1 MNMASRKLWHFHGG
15 LHLDDHKSISNTL
28 AVKPAELPR
37 QLVLPLSQ
45 HIGNTAIP
53 CVQVGERILK
63 GQRIARCDGYVSAP
77 VHAPT
82 SGTVIA
88 IDDHPV
94 PHPSGLS
101 APCITIDVDGK
112 DEWIEHEGCKDYG
125 TLDASELRNKIRE
138 AGIVGLGGAGFPS
151 YIKLNPG
158 ASGHV
163 DTLILNGAECEPYIT
178 CDDMLMRERAD
189 EIINGMRI
197 MQHAV
202 QAGEC
207 IIGVEDNKVE
217 AFAALRNAIGDAQD
231 IQLVRIPT
239 RYPAGGEKQLIYTLT
254 GKQVPSHGLPLD
266 IGIVCHNVG
275 TAAAVYRAIV
285 HGEPLLSRI
294 VTLTG
299 SAIPQPRNLEVL
311 FGTPINELLAQ
322 VHTDTDTIGKLIMG
336 GPMMGFEIS
345 HTDAP
350 VIKTTNCLLTQH
362 QRDVEKPQAAMPCIR
377 CGDCAAVCPAL
388 LLPQQLYW
396 YAQAREFDRIQDY
409 HLFDCIECGCCSYV
423 CPSHIPLVQY
433 YRFAKTEIWQQE
445 RDKQK
450 SDAARQRHESR
461 LERLEREKREKKER
475 HARKAAA
482 LKKKDES
489 GGDSTLD
496 PKKAAIMAALERVQ
510 KKKQQAHIEPKNIDH
525 LSEAQQ
531 HEIEEI
537 EARRAAAHKQ
547 DQEPSS

>member
-1 MNMASRKLWHFHGG
+1 MNMTSRKLWHFHGG
-15 LHLDDHKSISNTL
+15 LQLDDHKSISNTL
-28 AVKPAELPR
+28 PVKAAAIPS

-45 HIGNTAIP
+45 HIGNMAIP
-53 CVQVGERILK
+53 NVQPGERVLK

-82 SGTVIA
+82 SGTVVA
-88 IDDHPV
+88 IEEHPI

-101 APCITIDVDGK
+101 APCIIINADGE
-112 DEWIEHEGCKDYG
+112 DEWIEHSSREDYTG
-125 TLDASELRNKIRE
+125 LDASELRNIIRE

-158 ASGHV
+158 THKV
-163 DTLILNGAECEPYIT
+163 KTLILNGAECEPYIT
-178 CDDMLMRERAD
+178 CDDILMRERAD
-189 EIINGMRI
+189 EIIYGMRI
-197 MQHAV
+197 MQHAL
-202 QAGEC
+202 QADEC

-217 AFAALRNAIGDAQD
+217 AFAALRDAIGEAQD

-254 GKQVPSHGLPLD
+254 GKQVPSQGLPLD
-266 IGIVCHNVG
+266 IGVVCHNVG

-299 SAIPQPRNLEVL
+299 SGIPQPRNLEVL
-311 FGTPINELLAQ
+311 FGTRIKDLLAQ
-322 VHTDTDTIGKLIMG
+322 VHSDADKLGTLLMG
-336 GPMMGFEIS
+336 GPMMGFELIHS
-345 HTDAP
+345 EAP
-350 VIKTTNCLLTQH
+350 VIKTTNCLLAQH
-362 QRDVEKPQAAMPCIR
+362 PRDVDEPPAAMPCIR
-377 CGDCAAVCPAL
+377 CGDCATVCPAL

-396 YAQAREFDRIQDY
+396 HAQSREFDRIQDY

-450 SDAARQRHESR
+450 SDAARQRHEAR

-482 LKKKDES
+482 LKQKDEAS
-489 GGDSTLD
+489 SKDKVD

-510 KKKQQAHIEPKNIDH
+510 KKKQQSHVEPKNIEH
-525 LSEAQQ
+525 LTEEQQ
-531 HEIEEI
+531 REIDEVN
-537 EARRAAAHKQ
+537 ARRAASHKQ
-547 DQEPSS
+547 DKEPS